1 MSEEKSD
8 KQSEGAV
15 NASNNS
21 KDIVKRNR
29 FFGLVIIVIVTAPML
44 LAYIMFQTGW
54 GVSSNTTNNGEL
66 LTPALPIQELQV
78 MTEDKVFENLFSGQF
93 FDEAAV
99 NKNSV
104 NKNTENKSSA
114 KKWRLLVPV
123 TAACSDVCQ
132 KNLYTTRQVHIR
144 LAEKAYRVER
154 IILSLDELNP
164 TLLQQLNNEHPNT
177 LRVSSRANLFSQ
189 WLAPANIAESAE
201 QYYYLIDQ
209 EGFAMMRYDV
219 SHTGQNLLD
228 DIKKLLKFTYDK

>member
-8 KQSEGAV
+8 RQPEGAV
-15 NASNNS
+15 NANNNS

-93 FDEAAV
+93 FDEAAL
-99 NKNSV
+99 
-104 NKNTENKSSA
+104 NKNTKNKSSA

-154 IILSLDELNP
+154 IILFLDELNP

-209 EGFAMMRYDV
+209 EGFAMMRYDA

>member
-1 MSEEKSD
+1 MSEEKSSD
-8 KQSEGAV
+8 QSAAV
-15 NASNNS
+15 N
-21 KDIVKRNR
+21 KIVKRNR
-29 FFGLVIIVIVTAPML
+29 FFGLLILVIVTAPML
-44 LAYIMFQTGW
+44 LAYVMYQTGW
-54 GVSSNTTNNGEL
+54 GISSNTTNNGEL
-66 LTPALPIQELQV
+66 LTPALSVQELK
-78 MTEDKVFENLFSGQF
+78 TIAEDNVFENMLSSK
-93 FDEAAV
+93 D
-99 NKNSV
+99 S
-104 NKNTENKSSA
+104 TSKSTA

-123 TAACSDVCQ
+123 TTACSDICQ

-164 TLLQQLNNEHPNT
+164 TLLEQLANEHPNT
-177 LRVSSRANLFSQ
+177 LRMESSDEHFAE

>member
-1 MSEEKSD
+1 MLGPSLKNQKNKESCRMSEEELND
-8 KQSEGAV
+8 QSTA
-15 NASNNS
+15 
-21 KDIVKRNR
+21 IIKRNR
-29 FFGLVIIVIVTAPML
+29 FFGLLIIAIVTVPML
-44 LAYIMFQTGW
+44 LAYVMYQTGW
-54 GVSSNTTNNGEL
+54 GISANTTNKGEL
-66 LTPALPIQELQV
+66 LTPALSIQDLQLTAADNILEKLL
-78 MTEDKVFENLFSGQF
+78 MIK
-93 FDEAAV
+93 EA
-99 NKNSV
+99 NNSA
-104 NKNTENKSSA
+104 NKSTT

-123 TAACSDVCQ
+123 TAECSDVCQ

-164 TLLQQLNNEHPNT
+164 ALLQRLDNEHPNT
-177 LRVSSRANLFSQ
+177 LRVSSSDEHFSR

>member
-1 MSEEKSD
+1 MSEKKPEG
-8 KQSEGAV
+8 QSAAV
-15 NASNNS
+15 TNADV
-21 KDIVKRNR
+21 DIVKRNR
-29 FFGLVIIVIVTAPML
+29 FFGLIIIVIVTAPML

-78 MTEDKVFENLFSGQF
+78 MTEDKVFENLFSGQL
-93 FDEAAV
+93 FDEVAV
-99 NKNSV
+99 KENSA
-104 NKNTENKSSA
+104 NKSSA

>member
-1 MSEEKSD
+1 MSEKKLKD
-8 KQSEGAV
+8 QSTA
-15 NASNNS
+15 
-21 KDIVKRNR
+21 IIKRNR
-29 FFGLVIIVIVTAPML
+29 FFGLLILAIVTAPML
-44 LAYIMFQTGW
+44 LAYVMYQTGW
-54 GVSSNTTNNGEL
+54 GISSSTTNNGEL
-66 LTPALPIQELQV
+66 LTPALSVQELK
-78 MTEDKVFENLFSGQF
+78 TIAEDNVFEKML
-93 FDEAAV
+93 A
-99 NKNSV
+99 NKDS
-104 NKNTENKSSA
+104 TSKSIA

-123 TAACSDVCQ
+123 TAACADTCQ

-164 TLLQQLNNEHPNT
+164 TLLEQLANEHPNT
-177 LRVSSRANLFSQ
+177 LRIESSDDRFSE
-189 WLAPANIAESAE
+189 WLAPANIVESAE

>member
-1 MSEEKSD
+1 MNEKKID
-8 KQSEGAV
+8 GQSMTGVDVINKPA
-15 NASNNS
+15 NNS
-21 KDIVKRNR
+21 VNIVKRNR
-29 FFGLVIIVIVTAPML
+29 FFGLVIIAIVTTPML

-54 GVSSNTTNNGEL
+54 GVSSSTTNNGEL

-78 MTEDKVFENLFSGQF
+78 LTEDKVFESLFSEHV
-93 FDEAAV
+93 FDETAV
-99 NKNSV
+99 KKISV
-104 NKNTENKSSA
+104 NKSNA

-123 TAACSDVCQ
+123 TTACSDICQ

-154 IILSLDELNP
+154 IILSLDELSP
-164 TLLQQLNNEHPNT
+164 TLLQQLDNEHPNT
-177 LRVSSRANLFSQ
+177 LRISSRRDLFSQ
-189 WLAPANIAESAE
+189 WLAPAKIAESAE